1 MGLFDKISKLI
12 YEEEENV
19 NSESTTPSSTSSK
32 KGSWT
37 DIFFENSSTEKDD
50 TKKNR
55 SFSDLFFEYA
65 STEKSDKKKNRSF
78 SDLFFEET
86 SNDNIKSTFVEE
98 DEKTSVL
105 NDISSKI
112 EHRESELINLA
123 AFLKAVD
130 PTDYPD
136 SNSEYQA
143 YLSLVKQLKEIKE
156 LAASN
161 KSSSIASMSNYQLD
175 ANFRKF
181 ELDYQ
186 AHINSIQSL
195 CYLSEIATLN
205 TEMKELFS
213 SNFTDKTEQKI
224 AQTDE
229 CINLISQKIN
239 NFDKKYSERLYK
251 ALIEAEYRL
260 TLLKLMVEL
269 KNGRA
274 PRKNP
279 FESFSSQ
286 KKRIFETYI
295 SKDIRDTN
303 AKYNAIADGREK
315 YTEYNLVK
323 EELFDK
329 LDADA
334 EIISERINHY
344 TLDDFLLTELFDNG
358 NGFETLKRFLKFKVD
373 LNFID
378 SKTSEAEARFLDDN
392 YRRAKFGHNS
402 TSEKGYSSTNNYSNR
417 SGKGFPDY
425 ERDL

>member
-12 YEEEENV
+12 YEEDENS
-19 NSESTTPSSTSSK
+19 NIESDKSTSTSSK

-37 DIFFENSSTEKDD
+37 DIFYEDDTTQKDD
-50 TKKNR
+50 KKKSR
-55 SFSDLFFEYA
+55 SFSDLFFEDT
-65 STEKSDKKKNRSF
+65 SIEKSDKKKSRSF
-78 SDLFFEET
+78 RDFFYEENT
-86 SNDNIKSTFVEE
+86 DDDIKSTFVEE
-98 DEKTSVL
+98 EEKTSVL
-105 NDISSKI
+105 NDISTQI
-112 EHRESELINLA
+112 EHRESELINLSE
-123 AFLKAVD
+123 FLRAVN

-143 YLSLVKQLKEIKE
+143 YLSLAKQLKEIKN
-156 LAASN
+156 LAFSI
-161 KSSSIASMSNYQLD
+161 KDSSIDAMRKYQLD
-175 ANFRKF
+175 TNFRKF

-213 SNFTDKTEQKI
+213 SNFTNKI
-224 AQTDE
+224 ELKITQTDE
-229 CINLISQKIN
+229 GINLISQKSN
-239 NFDKKYSERLYK
+239 NFDKKYTARLYK

-260 TLLKLMVEL
+260 TLLKLMTEL
-269 KNGRA
+269 KNGRI

-295 SKDIRDTN
+295 SKDLRDTN
-303 AKYNAIADGREK
+303 TKYNTIADNKEK
-315 YTEYNLVK
+315 YTAYNLVK
-323 EELFDK
+323 EELFDR

-334 EIISERINHY
+334 EIISERINNY

-358 NGFETLKRFLKFKVD
+358 DGFETLKRFLKFKID

-378 SKTSEAEARFLDDN
+378 SKTQEAEARFLDDN
-392 YRRAKFGHNS
+392 YRKVTLGHSANS
-402 TSEKGYSSTNNYSNR
+402 GKRGFSNR
-417 SGKGFPDY
+417 SDY
-425 ERDL
+425 EHDL